1 MKKEIKKVPTIRF
14 KGFTD
19 DWEQRKFS
27 DVIKTRRGLTYKPT
41 DVTEIGIRVLRSSN
55 INEDC
60 FEIHDDDVFVNE
72 DVVNIPYAKNGDIL
86 ITSANG
92 SSRLIGKHAII
103 HDIQEKS
110 IVHGGF
116 MLIASSDEPEFINAS
131 MSSPWYTKFINVF
144 VSGGNGAIGNLSKAD
159 LDEQHILI
167 PCKEERKKIGS
178 YFSNLDNLIT
188 LHQRK
193 LKQLQ
198 ALKKYFLQNMFPAK
212 EEKVPAIRFKGFTGD
227 WEQKKIT
234 DISKIFIGL
243 VTTMTEN
250 YRDQGTLLIRNSDIR
265 ENQFSFSN
273 TPIFLKETFAEE
285 NKTRRLKLGDVI
297 TVHTGDIGTSAIIT
311 KNEVGAIGFAT
322 INTRPNKEIL
332 DSYYL
337 AAFFNTK
344 QHKTYALRM
353 ATGDG
358 RSNYNLKDFKKL
370 VIPLPSI
377 AEQKKIGGCF
387 QNLYHLIIFQ
397 QHKINQLQ
405 SLKKFML
412 QNLFI

>member
-1 MKKEIKKVPTIRF
+1 MKKETKKVPTIRF
-14 KGFTD
+14 KEFTD
-19 DWEQRKFS
+19 DWEQRKLKELVEFNPSEELPDEFEYVDLESVVGTEMISHRHENKATAPSRAQRVAHQGDLFYQTVRPYQKNNYLFDKPDNDYVFS
-27 DVIKTRRGLTYKPT
+27 TGYAQMRPYIDGHFLLDLVQ
-41 DVTEIGIRVLRSSN
+41 TERFVKIVLDN
-55 INEDC
+55 C
-60 FEIHDDDVFVNE
+60 T
-72 DVVNIPYAKNGDIL
+72 G
-86 ITSANG
+86 TSYPA
-92 SSRLIGKHAII
+92 
-103 HDIQEKS
+103 
-110 IVHGGF
+110 
-116 MLIASSDEPEFINAS
+116 INANDL
-131 MSSPWYTKFINVF
+131 SSIKITYPQCRNEQQTIGVF
-144 VSGGNGAIGNLSKAD
+144 LASI
-159 LDEQHILI
+159 
-167 PCKEERKKIGS
+167 
-178 YFSNLDNLIT
+178 DNLIT

>member
-1 MKKEIKKVPTIRF
+1 MKKETKKVPTIRF
-14 KGFTD
+14 KEFTD
-19 DWEQRKFS
+19 DWEQRKLKELVEFNPSEELPDEFEYVDLESVVGTEMISHRHENKATAPSRAQRVACQGDLFYQTVRPYQKNNYLFDKPDNDYVFS
-27 DVIKTRRGLTYKPT
+27 TGYAQMRPYIDGHFLLDLVQ
-41 DVTEIGIRVLRSSN
+41 TERFVKIVLDN
-55 INEDC
+55 C
-60 FEIHDDDVFVNE
+60 T
-72 DVVNIPYAKNGDIL
+72 G
-86 ITSANG
+86 TSYPA
-92 SSRLIGKHAII
+92 
-103 HDIQEKS
+103 
-110 IVHGGF
+110 
-116 MLIASSDEPEFINAS
+116 INANDLAS
-131 MSSPWYTKFINVF
+131 IKITYPQCRSEQQTIGVF
-144 VSGGNGAIGNLSKAD
+144 LASI
-159 LDEQHILI
+159 
-167 PCKEERKKIGS
+167 
-178 YFSNLDNLIT
+178 DNLIT

>member
-19 DWEQRKFS
+19 DWEQRKLKELVEFNPSEELPDEFEYVDLESVVGTEMISHRHENKATAPSRAQRVAHQGDLFYQTVRPYQKNNYLFDKPDNDYVFS
-27 DVIKTRRGLTYKPT
+27 TGYAQMRPYIDGHFLLDLVQ
-41 DVTEIGIRVLRSSN
+41 TERFVKIVLDN
-55 INEDC
+55 C
-60 FEIHDDDVFVNE
+60 T
-72 DVVNIPYAKNGDIL
+72 G
-86 ITSANG
+86 TSYPA
-92 SSRLIGKHAII
+92 
-103 HDIQEKS
+103 
-110 IVHGGF
+110 
-116 MLIASSDEPEFINAS
+116 INANDL
-131 MSSPWYTKFINVF
+131 SSIKITYPQCRNEQQTIGVF
-144 VSGGNGAIGNLSKAD
+144 LASI
-159 LDEQHILI
+159 
-167 PCKEERKKIGS
+167 
-178 YFSNLDNLIT
+178 DNLIT

-198 ALKKYFLQNMFPAK
+198 TLKKYFLQNMFPAK
-212 EEKVPAIRFKGFTGD
+212 GEKVPAIRFKGFTGD

>member
-19 DWEQRKFS
+19 DWEQRKLKELVEFNPSEELPDEFEYVDLESVVGTEMISHRHENKATAPSRAQRVAHQGDLFYQTVRPYQKNNYLFDKPDNDYVFS
-27 DVIKTRRGLTYKPT
+27 TGYAQMRPYIDGHFLLDLVQ
-41 DVTEIGIRVLRSSN
+41 TERFVKIVLDN
-55 INEDC
+55 C
-60 FEIHDDDVFVNE
+60 T
-72 DVVNIPYAKNGDIL
+72 G
-86 ITSANG
+86 TSYPA
-92 SSRLIGKHAII
+92 
-103 HDIQEKS
+103 
-110 IVHGGF
+110 
-116 MLIASSDEPEFINAS
+116 INANDL
-131 MSSPWYTKFINVF
+131 SSIKITYPQCRNEQQTIGVF
-144 VSGGNGAIGNLSKAD
+144 LASI
-159 LDEQHILI
+159 
-167 PCKEERKKIGS
+167 
-178 YFSNLDNLIT
+178 DNLIT

-198 ALKKYFLQNMFPAK
+198 TLKKYFLQNMFPAK
-212 EEKVPAIRFKGFTGD
+212 GEKVPAIRFKGFTGD

-243 VTTMTEN
+243 VTNMTEN

>member
-1 MKKEIKKVPTIRF
+1 MKKETKKVPTIRF
-14 KGFTD
+14 KEFTD
-19 DWEQRKFS
+19 DWEQRKLKELVEFNPSEELPDEFEYVDLESVVGTEMISHRHENKATAPSRAQRVACQGDLFYQTVRPYQKNNYLFDKPDNDYVFS
-27 DVIKTRRGLTYKPT
+27 TGYAQMRPYIDGHFLLDLVQ
-41 DVTEIGIRVLRSSN
+41 TERFVKIVLDN
-55 INEDC
+55 C
-60 FEIHDDDVFVNE
+60 T
-72 DVVNIPYAKNGDIL
+72 G
-86 ITSANG
+86 TSYPA
-92 SSRLIGKHAII
+92 
-103 HDIQEKS
+103 
-110 IVHGGF
+110 
-116 MLIASSDEPEFINAS
+116 INANDL
-131 MSSPWYTKFINVF
+131 SSIKITYPQCRNEQQTIGVF
-144 VSGGNGAIGNLSKAD
+144 LASI
-159 LDEQHILI
+159 
-167 PCKEERKKIGS
+167 
-178 YFSNLDNLIT
+178 DNLIT

>member
-19 DWEQRKFS
+19 DWEQRKLKELVEFNPSEELPDEFEYVDLESVVGTEMISHRHENKATAPSRAQRVAHQGDLFYQTVRPYQKNNYLFDKPDNDYVFS
-27 DVIKTRRGLTYKPT
+27 TGYAQMRPYIDGHFLLDLVQ
-41 DVTEIGIRVLRSSN
+41 TERFVKIVLDN
-55 INEDC
+55 C
-60 FEIHDDDVFVNE
+60 T
-72 DVVNIPYAKNGDIL
+72 G
-86 ITSANG
+86 TSYPA
-92 SSRLIGKHAII
+92 
-103 HDIQEKS
+103 
-110 IVHGGF
+110 
-116 MLIASSDEPEFINAS
+116 INANDL
-131 MSSPWYTKFINVF
+131 SSIKITYPQCRNEQQTIGVF
-144 VSGGNGAIGNLSKAD
+144 LASI
-159 LDEQHILI
+159 
-167 PCKEERKKIGS
+167 
-178 YFSNLDNLIT
+178 DNLIT